1 MLCMVFFPG
10 NIRILDNACYCTS
23 VDWIF
28 KEITFIEDEVL
39 YKLGFVEK
47 LTKEKKIEALGE
59 PMHLGIKCC
68 ANQNSKCALQ
78 ILIVH

>member
-10 NIRILDNACYCTS
+10 NIRILDNACYCKL
-23 VDWIF
+23 DF
-28 KEITFIEDEVL
+28 KEITFMEDEVL
-39 YKLGFVEK
+39 YKLCFVEK